1 MNAEDFRTLFQFNA
15 WANRRTMGACDSVGA
30 ESFTKRLTGS
40 FPSVRDTL
48 VHVMAV
54 ERVWLDRW
62 LGTWDG
68 SFLKA
73 ESFPD
78 IASVRAEWARIER
91 ELLAFV
97 SGLNEEDV
105 NRIVPHKNSQGGE
118 FRMPL
123 WQLMQH
129 LVNHGTYHRGQIT
142 NQLREVGG
150 KPGGT
155 DLVTFYRERDAAK

>member
-15 WANRRTMGACDSVGA
+15 WANHRTMGACDSVNA
-30 ESFTKRLTGS
+30 EAFTKHLTGS

-48 VHVMAV
+48 VHIMAV
-54 ERVWLDRW
+54 ERIWLDRW

-68 SFLKA
+68 SFLRA
-73 ESFPD
+73 DSFPD
-78 IASVRAEWARIER
+78 VAAVRGKWARIEDD
-91 ELLAFV
+91 LLHYV
-97 SGLNEEDV
+97 NGLKDDDV
-105 NRIVPHKNSQGGE
+105 NRIVLHKNSQGAE

-123 WQLMQH
+123 WQLLQH

-150 KPGGT
+150 TPLAT
-155 DLVTFYRERDAAK
+155 DLVAFYRERDAAK

>member
-15 WANRRTMGACDSVGA
+15 WANHRTMGACDSVNVEA
-30 ESFTKRLTGS
+30 FTKHLSGS

-48 VHVMAV
+48 VHIMAV
-54 ERVWLDRW
+54 ERLWLARW
-62 LGTWDG
+62 LGTGNG

-73 ESFPD
+73 EAFPD
-78 IASVRAEWARIER
+78 IASVRATWAPIES
-91 ELLAFV
+91 ELLGYV
-97 SGLNEEDV
+97 NGLNDDDV
-105 NRIVPHKNSQGGE
+105 NRIVPHKNSQGQE

-150 KPGGT
+150 QPLVT
-155 DLVTFYRERDAAK
+155 DLVAFYRQRDAAK

>member
-15 WANRRTMGACDSVGA
+15 WANHRTMGACDSVGA
-30 ESFTKRLTGS
+30 ESFATRLTGS

-48 VHVMAV
+48 VHIMAV
-54 ERVWLDRW
+54 ERLWLERW
-62 LGTWDG
+62 LGTSDG
-68 SFLKA
+68 SFLKP

-78 IASVRAEWARIER
+78 IGSVRAEWARIER

-97 SGLNEEDV
+97 NGLTEEHV
-105 NRIVPHKNSQGGE
+105 NRIIPHKNSQGTE

-150 KPGGT
+150 KPLGT